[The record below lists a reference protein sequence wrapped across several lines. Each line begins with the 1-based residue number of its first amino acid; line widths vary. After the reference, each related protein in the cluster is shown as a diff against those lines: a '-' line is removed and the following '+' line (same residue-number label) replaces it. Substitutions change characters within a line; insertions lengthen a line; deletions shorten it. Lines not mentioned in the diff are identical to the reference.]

1 MCGGRIVSVLE
12 GGYRIQGEAV
22 SAFARSVAAHV
33 HALAEPN
40 AQVRAPAAP
49 CKSALNPGATAVAR
63 GSRAARW
70 R

>member
-1 MCGGRIVSVLE
+1 MQVANRVCGGRIVSVLE

-40 AQVRAPAAP
+40 TQVRQLVLHWGR
-49 CKSALNPGATAVAR
+49 ALICCPERSTFC
-63 GSRAARW
+63 
-70 R
+70 